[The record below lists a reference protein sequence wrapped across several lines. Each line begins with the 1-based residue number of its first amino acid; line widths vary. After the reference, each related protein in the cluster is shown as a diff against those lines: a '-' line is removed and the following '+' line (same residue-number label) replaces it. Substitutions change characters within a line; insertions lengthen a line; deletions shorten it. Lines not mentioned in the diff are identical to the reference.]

1 MGRRRADVGH
11 AEGDQGIEEGGGDR
25 SGQPFVQVELQ
36 AVGDGLDQA
45 LEADLDPG
53 GQAEQEAQD
62 PQPAADQG
70 LDPGA
75 AAQEQRPRDPVA
87 PGRICEPSTGASLHP
102 SHTAV
107 HGLAALT
114 P

>member
-11 AEGDQGIEEGGGDR
+11 AEGDQGIEEGGGDGP
-25 SGQPFVQVELQ
+25 GQPIVQVELE

-53 GQAEQEAQD
+53 GQAQEQAQD
-62 PQPAADQG
+62 PQAATDQG

-75 AAQEQRPRDPVA
+75 AAQERRPRDPVA
-87 PGRICEPSTGASLHP
+87 PARICEP
-102 SHTAV
+102 
-107 HGLAALT
+107 
-114 P
+114 